1 MNTRQVLSIL
11 LLLLLAG
18 GVILLNRP
26 EYIPGSQVTRSEG
39 HDAFMED
46 MTLSVM
52 DAAGQPVYEM
62 TADSMTHLD
71 DRKMLVM
78 HNPLVHISRPNGSS
92 WTISASRG
100 EAADNGERVW
110 LPGEVLLH
118 RDASSPHGAMR
129 ITSSDVLVKPHDKQ
143 VETTRK
149 AFIIT
154 DTISVEAVGLKADFK
169 ENRLELNSQV
179 RGTINGAG

>member
-1 MNTRQVLSIL
+1 VSTRQALTIL
-11 LLLLLAG
+11 LLLLVAG

-26 EYIPGSQVTRSEG
+26 EYIPGNQATGSDG

-46 MTLSVM
+46 ITLSVM
-52 DAAGQPVYEM
+52 DAAGQPVYAM
-62 TADSMTHLD
+62 TADSMTHRD
-71 DRKMLVM
+71 DRKLLVM
-78 HNPLVHISRPNGSS
+78 HNPLVHISRPDGSS

-100 EAADNGERVW
+100 EADDNGERVW

-118 RDASSPHGAMR
+118 RDASSPNGAMR
-129 ITSSDVLVKPHDKQ
+129 ITSSDVLVSPHEKQ
-143 VETTRK
+143 AETARK
-149 AFIIT
+149 AVIST
-154 DTISVEAVGLKADFK
+154 DTIRVEAVGLKADFE

>member
-1 MNTRQVLSIL
+1 VSTRQALTIL
-11 LLLLLAG
+11 LLLLVAG

-26 EYIPGSQVTRSEG
+26 EYIPGNQATDSDG

-62 TADSMTHLD
+62 TADSMTHRD
-71 DRKMLVM
+71 DRKLLVM
-78 HNPLVHISRPNGSS
+78 HNPLVHISRPDGSS

-100 EAADNGERVW
+100 EADDNGERVW

-118 RDASSPHGAMR
+118 RDASSSHGAMQ
-129 ITSSDVLVKPHDKQ
+129 IIASDVLVNPHEKQ
-143 VETTRK
+143 AETARK
-149 AFIIT
+149 AVIST
-154 DTISVEAVGLKADFK
+154 DTIRVEAVGLKADFE

>member
-1 MNTRQVLSIL
+1 MNTRQALTIL

-26 EYIPGSQVTRSEG
+26 EYIPGNQLTRSDG

-52 DAAGQPVYEM
+52 DESGQPVYEM
-62 TADSMTHLD
+62 TADSMTHRD

-100 EAADNGERVW
+100 EAADNGEHVW
-110 LPGEVLLH
+110 LPGEVRLH
-118 RDASSPHGAMR
+118 RDASSPNGAMR
-129 ITSSDVLVKPHDKQ
+129 ITSSDVLVRPHDKQ
-143 VETTRK
+143 VETARK
-149 AFIIT
+149 ALIIT
-154 DTISVEAVGLKADFK
+154 DTIRVEAVGLKADFE